1 MEIAAAAT
9 ATSFTTQRGVVTMV
23 MRMFHIVSRLRRPML
38 LGFSKSRPCIHE
50 TLQQMMKTET
60 PLKTNA
66 LAPVADFVTNCPE
79 HHGPIVKTDSFL
91 HSGYEFEACRKKL
104 HVFGYLTWIWAYV
117 LGLICIPKEMTYPWA
132 TPPLGD

>member
-1 MEIAAAAT
+1 
-9 ATSFTTQRGVVTMV
+9 MV

-66 LAPVADFVTNCPE
+66 LAPVADFVTVHVVLIANCN
-79 HHGPIVKTDSFL
+79 SFFFFL
-91 HSGYEFEACRKKL
+91 
-104 HVFGYLTWIWAYV
+104 
-117 LGLICIPKEMTYPWA
+117 KERENS
-132 TPPLGD
+132 L